1 MASER
6 IEKLLAMQQKAEAQK
21 RKAEQQL
28 KAAKHKISIQ
38 RNKERTHRLCERGG
52 HLEHYLPNPELLTDE
67 DVFLLIDYFFFLSPC
82 ARAGRADDRQP
93 TRGASS
99 EPEGADRRSCAAY
112 AETNHAKHG
121 LERRKRG
128 RRGERRKQPHP
139 VRAHLYASS
148 MRRAFSEGPCGALDA
163 FGINRGKP
171 LRRLHRLPHDGALRR
186 ETEVNPCPARRGA
199 LRSSAAEKVNPVWLP
214 ARITLAKRSIP
225 NTSAAGNIRTAA
237 RHA

>member
-28 KAAKHKISIQ
+28 GATEAAPP
-38 RNKERTHRLCERGG
+38 RE
-52 HLEHYLPNPELLTDE
+52 
-67 DVFLLIDYFFFLSPC
+67 
-82 ARAGRADDRQP
+82 
-93 TRGASS
+93 
-99 EPEGADRRSCAAY
+99 
-112 AETNHAKHG
+112 
-121 LERRKRG
+121 
-128 RRGERRKQPHP
+128 
-139 VRAHLYASS
+139 RAHLYASS
-148 MRRAFSEGPCGALDA
+148 MRRAFSEGPCGVLDA

-171 LRRLHRLPHDGALRR
+171 LRRLHRLPHDGASRR

-237 RHA
+237 RRA